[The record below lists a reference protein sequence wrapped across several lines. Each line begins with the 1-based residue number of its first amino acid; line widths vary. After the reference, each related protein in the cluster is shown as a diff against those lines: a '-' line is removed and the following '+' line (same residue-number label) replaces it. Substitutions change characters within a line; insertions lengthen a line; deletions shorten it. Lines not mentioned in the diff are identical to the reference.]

1 MDILHNMDS
10 SIYWQIPLG
19 LLLLVLAIFF
29 VWLAIRLSKT
39 LRAVE
44 NLLNRSVPN
53 LLKATEQLAGV
64 HSDVS
69 TLLTS
74 LDGTV
79 TELNQKLPALLE
91 NINGIAASIQQI
103 SESEIRP
110 TTHNVQE
117 ITNTVNQNI
126 ARIDEL
132 VDSISDFS
140 QATIKHVEYYRD
152 QLSVPVSDFVS
163 AWSAVK
169 VGWERFNQSRK
180 SSKSASE
187 DATPEDT
194 PETKQNE

>member
-1 MDILHNMDS
+1 MESLLNMDS

-29 VWLAIRLSKT
+29 IWLAVRLSET
-39 LRAVE
+39 LKSVE
-44 NLLNRSVPN
+44 NLLNSSVPN
-53 LLKATEQLAGV
+53 LLKATEQLVGV

-91 NINGIAASIQQI
+91 NVNGIAASMQQI
-103 SESEIRP
+103 SESEIRQ
-110 TTHNVQE
+110 TTHNIQE

-132 VDSISDFS
+132 VNSVSDFS
-140 QATIKHVEYYRD
+140 QTTLKHVEYYRE
-152 QLSVPVSDFVS
+152 QLSAPLSDFVS

-169 VGWERFNQSRK
+169 TGWETFNQSRK
-180 SSKSASE
+180 SGTSDRESPAE
-187 DATPEDT
+187 E
-194 PETKQNE
+194 E